1 MSLEESILA
10 LARAVEENTAIMKFI
25 NQGGYR
31 LSDPQAANAHNTATI
46 GHIADDPGHGHASK
60 LGNQAQGNSLKVED
74 LPNDKPKSKP
84 TPATSPASSN
94 ESEPVTYNDVK
105 RITIKVSEV
114 SRDKAK
120 AALSRFGVPSA
131 KALPVD
137 AWPDYVQYMTRVAN
151 GEVDPEASH
160 E

>member
-1 MSLEESILA
+1 MLEAKIELLIAAVIELTAAILA
-10 LARAVEENTAIMKFI
+10 QKAAPGPDSIRHELKGAPLAKGDA
-25 NQGGYR
+25 
-31 LSDPQAANAHNTATI
+31 
-46 GHIADDPGHGHASK
+46 
-60 LGNQAQGNSLKVED
+60 LKIED
-74 LPNDKPKSKP
+74 IPNDKPKSKP
-84 TPATSPASSN
+84 TPDTSPASSN
-94 ESEPVTYNDVK
+94 ESAPVTYDDVK

>member
-31 LSDPQAANAHNTATI
+31 LSDPQAAYDAVKREHE
-46 GHIADDPGHGHASK
+46 ASLCLRPEQQK
-60 LGNQAQGNSLKVED
+60 DVAKHEAQA
-74 LPNDKPKSKP
+74 PNDKPKSPP
-84 TPATSPASSN
+84 TPDTSPASSN
-94 ESEPVTYNDVK
+94 ESEPVTYDDVK

-120 AALSRFGVPSA
+120 AALSRFGVASA
-131 KALPVD
+131 KALKEEQ
-137 AWPDYVQYMTRVAN
+137 WPEYVKYMTRVAN

>member
-1 MSLEESILA
+1 MLEAKIELLTAAVIELTAAILA
-10 LARAVEENTAIMKFI
+10 QNTAPAGPDSI
-25 NQGGYR
+25 R
-31 LSDPQAANAHNTATI
+31 HE
-46 GHIADDPGHGHASK
+46 
-60 LGNQAQGNSLKVED
+60 LKGAPLAKGDALKIVD
-74 LPNDKPKSKP
+74 LPNDKPKSQP
-84 TPATSPASSN
+84 TPDTSPASSN
-94 ESEPVTYNDVK
+94 ESAPVTYDDVK

-137 AWPDYVQYMTRVAN
+137 AWLDYVQYMTRVAN

>member
-25 NQGGYR
+25 NEGGYR
-31 LSDPQAANAHNTATI
+31 LREAPETGTNAQ
-46 GHIADDPGHGHASK
+46 
-60 LGNQAQGNSLKVED
+60 LEEVAQKAEAIGNSIVIKD
-74 LPNDKPKSKP
+74 LPNDKPKSQP
-84 TPATSPASSN
+84 TPDTSPASSN
-94 ESEPVTYNDVK
+94 ESAPVTYDDVK

-120 AALSRFGVPSA
+120 AALSRFGVASA
-131 KALPVD
+131 KVLPAD
-137 AWPDYVQYMTRVAN
+137 SWGGYVSYMGKVLS
-151 GEVDPEASH
+151 GEIDPEASH

>member
-1 MSLEESILA
+1 MLEAKLELLTAAVIELTAAILA
-10 LARAVEENTAIMKFI
+10 QNAAPGPDSIRHELKNAPLAKGDA
-25 NQGGYR
+25 
-31 LSDPQAANAHNTATI
+31 
-46 GHIADDPGHGHASK
+46 
-60 LGNQAQGNSLKVED
+60 LKVED
-74 LPNDKPKSKP
+74 LPNDKPKSQP
-84 TPATSPASSN
+84 TPDTSPASSN
-94 ESEPVTYNDVK
+94 ESEPVTYDDVK

>member
-31 LSDPQAANAHNTATI
+31 LSQAPETGTNAQ
-46 GHIADDPGHGHASK
+46 
-60 LGNQAQGNSLKVED
+60 LEEVAQKAEAIGNSIVIKD
-74 LPNDKPKSKP
+74 LPNDKPKSQP
-84 TPATSPASSN
+84 TPDTSPASSN
-94 ESEPVTYNDVK
+94 ESASVTYDDVK

-120 AALSRFGVPSA
+120 AALSRFGVASA
-131 KALPVD
+131 KALKEEQ
-137 AWPDYVQYMTRVAN
+137 WPEYVKYMTRVAN
-151 GEVDPEASH
+151 GEVNPEASH
-160 E
+160 D

>member
-1 MSLEESILA
+1 MLEAKIELLTA
-10 LARAVEENTAIMKFI
+10 AVIELTRVMREQTMLVELPA
-25 NQGGYR
+25 
-31 LSDPQAANAHNTATI
+31 SQA
-46 GHIADDPGHGHASK
+46 K
-60 LGNQAQGNSLKVED
+60 EVLKEVSVKIED

-84 TPATSPASSN
+84 TPDTSPASSN
-94 ESEPVTYNDVK
+94 ESAPVTYDDVK